1 MPLGDAEQIFCPYCG
16 QAIEVVIDPSAG
28 AQEYVEDCEVC
39 CRPILFTVRK
49 DRLGEFS
56 VTVRRENE

>member
-1 MPLGDAEQIFCPYCG
+1 MPLNDAEHIYCPYCA

-28 AQEYVEDCEVC
+28 SQEYVEDCEVC
-39 CRPILFTVRK
+39 CRPIIFTVHK

-56 VTVRRENE
+56 VTVRKENE